1 MAMMVKTVCPDC
13 KRVPY
18 ASEHRFDSNGDALV
32 PCGQCANSYTASFTP
47 RKPAEEPTLF
57 DVPAQVAGKGHGDS

>member
-1 MAMMVKTVCPDC
+1 MAM
-13 KRVPY
+13 
-18 ASEHRFDSNGDALV
+18 HRFDSNGDALV